1 MTSEAQLAI
10 ASSGDGTTT
19 LWDLNIGELIRRYPM
34 SAYTPIFMPDDH
46 TVLAGFNFGGYY
58 IELWR
63 IDATLGELLAWTRA
77 NRYIPEL
84 TCDQRALYGLEPLC
98 EPESPQLTT
107 GSG

>member
-1 MTSEAQLAI
+1 MTADARLGI

-19 LWDLNIGELIRRYPM
+19 LWDLNEGELIRRYPM

-63 IDATLGELLAWTRA
+63 IDATLDELTTWTRA

-84 TCDQRALYGLEPLC
+84 TCDQRELYRLEPLC
-98 EPESPQLTT
+98 EVVPGAGTTES
-107 GSG
+107 G